1 MSRPQ
6 GTKNAQQKLATPD
19 NIFFSTEER
28 IKFLADLIATRI
40 AEDEAEGRTVQG
52 PGVPPGLDPKNP
64 RWMSDDCIEPPAAP
78 GK

>member
-19 NIFFSTEER
+19 TIFFSTEER

-40 AEDEAEGRTVQG
+40 AEDEAEGFPLLSAIKKEAG
-52 PGVPPGLDPKNP
+52 N
-64 RWMSDDCIEPPAAP
+64 EPLQLATR
-78 GK
+78 